1 MLLLDTHVLL
11 WLVAGDPKLGV
22 RARVAIDQAWQSDQL
37 GVSAISFWEAALLQ
51 DKGRIQWAKDLERWR
66 RELLAQGLIEIP
78 VNGQIGIRAV
88 SLAPFHADPADRLI
102 VATALAGHRLLTADR
117 QILAWRGSLD
127 CLKATE

>member
-11 WLVAGDPKLGV
+11 WLVAGDPQLGV
-22 RARVAIDQAWQSDQL
+22 RARVAIDQAWQSDPL
-37 GVSAISFWEAALLQ
+37 GVSAISFWEAAWLQ
-51 DKGRIQWAKDLERWR
+51 DQGRIQLAKKLERWR
-66 RELLAQGLIEIP
+66 GELLAQGLIEIP

-88 SLAPFHADPADRLI
+88 SLAHFHADPADRLI

-117 QILAWRGSLD
+117 QMLAWRGPLD